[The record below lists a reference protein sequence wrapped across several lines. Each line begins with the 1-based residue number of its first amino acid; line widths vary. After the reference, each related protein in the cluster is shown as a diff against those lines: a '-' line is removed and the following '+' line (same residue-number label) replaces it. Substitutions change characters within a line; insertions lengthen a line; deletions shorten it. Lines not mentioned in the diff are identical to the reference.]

1 MLMYSK
7 KNYYDERG
15 RLILA
20 KDMRLTEAVK
30 KKLSGF
36 HIVDESGRYANAQ
49 VEDIQ
54 QTNIPVNLHCFDNM
68 LFDLPADI
76 VNRVL
81 LESRSEPWG
90 LVIRALFHHI
100 DWIYTHSINVS
111 LISLMIAI
119 QLGYTQQELY
129 ELALGAM
136 LHDVGKLLIPKSVIY
151 KKDALTDQE
160 RILIQQH
167 CDLGMEM
174 IAEYNIPKAS
184 RLVIQQHHERND
196 GSGYP
201 FHLTETEIHPYAK
214 IVITADVFDAASS
227 FRPYRPSKD
236 PDEVMRIL
244 KEPGT
249 LFSQDLVSILEGLT
263 KKTHDRIRS

>member
-1 MLMYSK
+1 MYSK

-20 KDMRLTEAVK
+20 KDMRLTKTVRQ
-30 KKLSGF
+30 KLSKF
-36 HIVDESGRYANAQ
+36 HIVDESGYYANAQ
-49 VEDIQ
+49 VEGIL
-54 QTNIPVNLHCFDNM
+54 QTNIPVNLHCFDNT

-76 VNRVL
+76 VNRIL

-90 LVIRALFHHI
+90 MIIRALFHHI

-119 QLGYTQQELY
+119 KLGYTQQELY
-129 ELALGAM
+129 EIALGAM
-136 LHDVGKLLIPKSVIY
+136 LHDVGKLLIPKSIIY
-151 KKDALTDQE
+151 KKDTLTEQE
-160 RILIQQH
+160 KLLIQQH

-174 IAEYNIPKAS
+174 IAEYDLSKAS
-184 RLVIQQHHERND
+184 CLVIHQHHERND

-201 FHLTETEIHPYAK
+201 LHLTGTQIHPYAK
-214 IVITADVFDAASS
+214 VVMTADVFDAASS
-227 FRPYRPSKD
+227 FRPYRPSKN

-244 KEPGT
+244 KEPDT
-249 LFSQDLVSILEGLT
+249 LFCQDLVNILESLT
-263 KKTHDRIRS
+263 KSK

>member
-1 MLMYSK
+1 MYSK

-20 KDMRLTEAVK
+20 KDMRLTETVQ
-30 KKLSGF
+30 KKLSKF
-36 HIVDESGRYANAQ
+36 HIVDESGCYASAQ
-49 VEDIQ
+49 VEDIL
-54 QTNIPVNLHCFDNM
+54 QTNIPVNLHCFDSA

-81 LESRSEPWG
+81 FESRSEPWG
-90 LVIRALFHHI
+90 MVIRALFHHI

-111 LISLMIAI
+111 LISLMIAV
-119 QLGYTQQELY
+119 QLGYAQPELY
-129 ELALGAM
+129 EIALGAM
-136 LHDVGKLLIPKSVIY
+136 LHDVGKLLIPKSIIY

-160 RILIQQH
+160 RALIQQH
-167 CDLGMEM
+167 CALGMEM

-184 RLVIQQHHERND
+184 GLVIQQHHERND

-201 FHLTETEIHPYAK
+201 FRLTETEIHPYAK
-214 IVITADVFDAASS
+214 IVMTADVFDAASS

-236 PDEVMRIL
+236 PNEVMRIL
-244 KEPGT
+244 KEPDT
-249 LFSQDLVSILEGLT
+249 LFSQDLVSILENLT
-263 KKTHDRIRS
+263 KSHDRIRS